1 MEALPCAAPWEF
13 DQHTAPVPW
22 RRSMASLRP
31 KRLKIAFL
39 VDDGVV
45 KVQPPIERAIQEVV
59 DALRAIG
66 HEGMLCNFEFVVWS
80 R

>member
-59 DALRAIG
+59 EALRAIG
-66 HEGMLCNFEFVVWS
+66 HEGMLWNFEFVVWS